1 MYMLGAR
8 SKQHNTRKIII
19 FGKNRYISKNMDHPQ
34 VIRFYLKGP
43 YFEFSNFYLSP
54 VKINGF
60 VYPSSE
66 HAFQALKFLGPDQTN
81 RSQEYAAIISSA
93 STPGKARILANQKR
107 VGGYKWK
114 TDLNPT
120 IEAYADVKIRTD
132 WLESRDDVMRS
143 IVQAKF
149 QQHPKLKAMLIKTG
163 SLPIEEDSPRDDYW
177 GVGKNRDGLN
187 MLGIILTEVRTLL
200 KQ

>member
-1 MYMLGAR
+1 
-8 SKQHNTRKIII
+8 
-19 FGKNRYISKNMDHPQ
+19 MDHPQ
-34 VIRFYLKGP
+34 TISFYLKGP

-54 VKINGF
+54 VKIDGF

-66 HAFQALKFLGPDQTN
+66 HAYQALKFLGPDQTY
-81 RSQEYAAIISSA
+81 RSREYATIIG
-93 STPGKARILANQKR
+93 STNTAGKAKILANQKR

-120 IEAYADVKIRTD
+120 IEAYADVKIRKD
-132 WLESRDDVMRS
+132 WLESRDNVMRS

-149 QQHPKLKAMLIKTG
+149 QQHPKLKAMLIETG

-177 GVGKNRDGLN
+177 GVGKDRTGKN
-187 MLGIILTEVRTLL
+187 MLGIILMEVRALL
-200 KQ
+200 K